1 MRKRLLA
8 VLLIVCV
15 MAGMLYLGNENEYV
29 GKEEEISTL
38 FRDKETIYFWY
49 SDEALTDF
57 IASAAVAF
65 GEEKDVRVIPV
76 LTSDSEYLEALNQA
90 SLHSTQIPDA
100 FILSNDSLEKAYL
113 SGLASRITDEAGIC
127 NEEHFPGTALSAVTY
142 KDKLVAYPY
151 YYETSALLYN
161 KTYLEAWTAEQ
172 LQKAAEGDGE
182 EGMDDA
188 GEDAADASTADNA
201 DASTA
206 DNADDTDASGEMEA
220 TEDTLTVTPEQIAAG
235 IPANMDEMLAFADN
249 YDAPEN
255 VEAVLRWDVSDIFYN
270 YFFVG
275 NYMVVGGECGDDE
288 TVVDISN
295 EAVKQCLQVY
305 QNLNQFFYIESD
317 SVSYDSVV
325 QDFIDGKI
333 VFTIATTDV
342 LTKLKQAKE
351 EGTFPYEYGIAMLPG
366 PSAELQAKSLS
377 VTNCV
382 VVNGY
387 SEHRAL
393 ANEFAAFLTNEY
405 YDNLYERTGKVSA
418 NLAANA
424 GNEDLQVFMEEYKHA
439 GSLPKMIETSNF
451 WIQLE
456 ILFSKV
462 WEGEDAAGLLQELS
476 DRITTQLQ

>member
-127 NEEHFPGTALSAVTY
+127 NEDHFPGTALSAVTY

-151 YYETSALLYN
+151 YYKTSALLYN

-182 EGMDDA
+182 EAMDDT
-188 GEDAADASTADNA
+188 GEDAADNA
-201 DASTA
+201 DASGEEG
-206 DNADDTDASGEMEA
+206 DTGEIEA
-220 TEDTLTVTPEQIAAG
+220 TEDTLTVTPEQLEAG

-288 TVVDISN
+288 TAVDINN
-295 EAVKQCLQVY
+295 EAVKQCLEVY

-317 SVSYDSVV
+317 SVSYESVV

-342 LTKLKQAKE
+342 LAKLKQAKE

-366 PSAELQAKSLS
+366 PGAELKAKSLS
-377 VTNCV
+377 VTDCV

-387 SEHRAL
+387 SEHREL

-476 DRITTQLQ
+476 DKITTQLQ

>member
-29 GKEEEISTL
+29 GKEEEISSL

-65 GEEKDVRVIPV
+65 GAEKDVRVIPV

-127 NEEHFPGTALSAVTY
+127 NEDHFSETALSAVTY

-151 YYETSALLYN
+151 YYQTSALLYN

-172 LQKAAEGDGE
+172 LQKAAEADGE
-182 EGMDDA
+182 EATEDTGGDA
-188 GEDAADASTADNA
+188 ADNA
-201 DASTA
+201 DASGEEG
-206 DNADDTDASGEMEA
+206 DAGEMEV
-220 TEDTLTVTPEQIAAG
+220 TEDTLTVTPEQLEAG

-288 TVVDISN
+288 TAVDINN
-295 EAVKQCLQVY
+295 EAVKQCLEVY

-333 VFTIATTDV
+333 VFTIVTTDV
-342 LTKLKQAKE
+342 LTKLKQAEE

-387 SEHRAL
+387 SEHREL
-393 ANEFAAFLTNEY
+393 ANEFATFLTNEY

-476 DRITTQLQ
+476 DKITTQLQ

>member
-127 NEEHFPGTALSAVTY
+127 NEDHFPGTALSAVTY

-151 YYETSALLYN
+151 YYKTSALLYN

-182 EGMDDA
+182 EATDDT
-188 GEDAADASTADNA
+188 GEAAADNA
-201 DASTA
+201 DASGEEG
-206 DNADDTDASGEMEA
+206 DTGEIEA
-220 TEDTLTVTPEQIAAG
+220 TEDTLTVTPEQLEAG

-288 TVVDISN
+288 TAVDINN
-295 EAVKQCLQVY
+295 EAVKQCLEVY

-317 SVSYDSVV
+317 SVSYESVV

-342 LTKLKQAKE
+342 LAKLKQAKE

-366 PSAELQAKSLS
+366 PGAELKAKSLS

-387 SEHRAL
+387 SEHREL

-476 DRITTQLQ
+476 DKITTQLQ

>member
-1 MRKRLLA
+1 
-8 VLLIVCV
+8 
-15 MAGMLYLGNENEYV
+15 
-29 GKEEEISTL
+29 
-38 FRDKETIYFWY
+38 
-49 SDEALTDF
+49 
-57 IASAAVAF
+57 
-65 GEEKDVRVIPV
+65 
-76 LTSDSEYLEALNQA
+76 
-90 SLHSTQIPDA
+90 
-100 FILSNDSLEKAYL
+100 
-113 SGLASRITDEAGIC
+113 
-127 NEEHFPGTALSAVTY
+127 
-142 KDKLVAYPY
+142 
-151 YYETSALLYN
+151 
-161 KTYLEAWTAEQ
+161 
-172 LQKAAEGDGE
+172 
-182 EGMDDA
+182 
-188 GEDAADASTADNA
+188 
-201 DASTA
+201 
-206 DNADDTDASGEMEA
+206 
-220 TEDTLTVTPEQIAAG
+220 
-235 IPANMDEMLAFADN
+235 MDEMLAFADN

-288 TVVDISN
+288 MAVDINN
-295 EAVKQCLQVY
+295 EAVKQCLEVY

-342 LTKLKQAKE
+342 LAKLKQAKE
-351 EGTFPYEYGIAMLPG
+351 EGTFPYEYGIATLPG
-366 PSAELQAKSLS
+366 PGAELQAKSLS

-387 SEHRAL
+387 SEHREL

-476 DRITTQLQ
+476 DKITTQLQ

>member
-65 GEEKDVRVIPV
+65 GAEKDVRVIPV

-127 NEEHFPGTALSAVTY
+127 NEDHFPGTALSAVTY

-151 YYETSALLYN
+151 YYKTSALLYN

-172 LQKAAEGDGE
+172 LQKVAEGDGE
-182 EGMDDA
+182 
-188 GEDAADASTADNA
+188 
-201 DASTA
+201 
-206 DNADDTDASGEMEA
+206 EA
-220 TEDTLTVTPEQIAAG
+220 TEDTLTVTPEQLEAG

-288 TVVDISN
+288 TAVDINN
-295 EAVKQCLQVY
+295 EAVKQCLEVY

-342 LTKLKQAKE
+342 LAKLKQAKE

-366 PSAELQAKSLS
+366 PGAELQAKSLS

-387 SEHRAL
+387 SEHREL

-476 DRITTQLQ
+476 DKITTQLQ

>member
-127 NEEHFPGTALSAVTY
+127 NEDHFPGTALSAVTY

-151 YYETSALLYN
+151 YYKTSALLYN

-182 EGMDDA
+182 EATDDT
-188 GEDAADASTADNA
+188 GEDAADNA
-201 DASTA
+201 DASGEEG
-206 DNADDTDASGEMEA
+206 DTGEIEA
-220 TEDTLTVTPEQIAAG
+220 TEDTLTVTPEQLEAG

-288 TVVDISN
+288 TAVDINN
-295 EAVKQCLQVY
+295 EAVKQCLEVY

-342 LTKLKQAKE
+342 LAKLKQAKE

-366 PSAELQAKSLS
+366 PGAELRAKSLS

-387 SEHRAL
+387 SEHREL

-476 DRITTQLQ
+476 DKITTQLQ

>member
-65 GEEKDVRVIPV
+65 GAEKDVRVIPV

-127 NEEHFPGTALSAVTY
+127 NEDHFPGTALSAVTY

-151 YYETSALLYN
+151 YYKTSALLYN

-172 LQKAAEGDGE
+172 LQKAAEADGE
-182 EGMDDA
+182 
-188 GEDAADASTADNA
+188 
-201 DASTA
+201 
-206 DNADDTDASGEMEA
+206 EA
-220 TEDTLTVTPEQIAAG
+220 TEDTLTVTPEQLEAG

-288 TVVDISN
+288 TAVDINN
-295 EAVKQCLQVY
+295 EAVKQCLEVY

-342 LTKLKQAKE
+342 LAKLKQAKE

-366 PSAELQAKSLS
+366 PGAELQAKSLS

-387 SEHRAL
+387 SEHREL

-476 DRITTQLQ
+476 DKITTQLQ

>member
-127 NEEHFPGTALSAVTY
+127 NEDHFPGTALSAVTY

-151 YYETSALLYN
+151 YYQTSALLYN

-172 LQKAAEGDGE
+172 LQKAAEADGE
-182 EGMDDA
+182 EATEDT

-201 DASTA
+201 DASGEEG
-206 DNADDTDASGEMEA
+206 DTGEMEA
-220 TEDTLTVTPEQIAAG
+220 TEDTLTVTPEQLEAG

-288 TVVDISN
+288 TAVDINN
-295 EAVKQCLQVY
+295 EAVKQCLEVY

-333 VFTIATTDV
+333 VFTIVTTDV
-342 LTKLKQAKE
+342 LTKLKQAEE

-387 SEHRAL
+387 SEHREL

-476 DRITTQLQ
+476 DKITTQLQ

>member
-127 NEEHFPGTALSAVTY
+127 NEDHFPETALSAVTY

-151 YYETSALLYN
+151 YYQTSALLYN

-172 LQKAAEGDGE
+172 LQKAAEADGE
-182 EGMDDA
+182 EATEDTG
-188 GEDAADASTADNA
+188 GDAADASTADNA
-201 DASTA
+201 DASGEEG
-206 DNADDTDASGEMEA
+206 DTGEMEA
-220 TEDTLTVTPEQIAAG
+220 TEDTLTVTPEQLEAG

-288 TVVDISN
+288 TAVDINN
-295 EAVKQCLQVY
+295 EAVKQCLEVY

-333 VFTIATTDV
+333 VFTIVTTDV
-342 LTKLKQAKE
+342 LTKLKQAEE

-387 SEHRAL
+387 SEHREL

-424 GNEDLQVFMEEYKHA
+424 GNEDLQVFMEEYKNA

-476 DRITTQLQ
+476 DKITTQLQ

>member
-1 MRKRLLA
+1 
-8 VLLIVCV
+8 
-15 MAGMLYLGNENEYV
+15 
-29 GKEEEISTL
+29 
-38 FRDKETIYFWY
+38 
-49 SDEALTDF
+49 
-57 IASAAVAF
+57 
-65 GEEKDVRVIPV
+65 
-76 LTSDSEYLEALNQA
+76 
-90 SLHSTQIPDA
+90 
-100 FILSNDSLEKAYL
+100 
-113 SGLASRITDEAGIC
+113 
-127 NEEHFPGTALSAVTY
+127 
-142 KDKLVAYPY
+142 
-151 YYETSALLYN
+151 
-161 KTYLEAWTAEQ
+161 
-172 LQKAAEGDGE
+172 
-182 EGMDDA
+182 
-188 GEDAADASTADNA
+188 
-201 DASTA
+201 
-206 DNADDTDASGEMEA
+206 MEA
-220 TEDTLTVTPEQIAAG
+220 TEDTLTVTPEQLEAG

-288 TVVDISN
+288 TAVDINN
-295 EAVKQCLQVY
+295 EAVKQCLEVY

-333 VFTIATTDV
+333 VFTIVTTDV
-342 LTKLKQAKE
+342 LTKLKQAEE

-387 SEHRAL
+387 SEHREL

-424 GNEDLQVFMEEYKHA
+424 GNEDLQVFMEEYKNA

-476 DRITTQLQ
+476 DKITTQLQ

>member
-65 GEEKDVRVIPV
+65 GEKKDVRVIPV

-90 SLHSTQIPDA
+90 SLHSEQIPDA

-127 NEEHFPGTALSAVTY
+127 NENHFPKTALSAVTY

-151 YYETSALLYN
+151 YYKTSALLYN

-182 EGMDDA
+182 EAVDGT
-188 GEDAADASTADNA
+188 GEDAADASAADNV
-201 DASTA
+201 DASAT
-206 DNADDTDASGEMEA
+206 DDTDASGEMEV
-220 TEDTLTVTPEQIAAG
+220 TEDTLTVTPEQLEAG

-288 TVVDISN
+288 TAVDINN
-295 EAVKQCLQVY
+295 EAVKQCLEVY

-317 SVSYDSVV
+317 SVSYESVV

-366 PSAELQAKSLS
+366 PGAELKAKSLS

-387 SEHRAL
+387 SEHREL

-405 YDNLYERTGKVSA
+405 YDSLYERTGKVSA

-456 ILFSKV
+456 ILFSRV

-476 DRITTQLQ
+476 DKITTQLQ

>member
-127 NEEHFPGTALSAVTY
+127 NEDHFPGTALSAVTY

-151 YYETSALLYN
+151 YYKTSALLYN

-182 EGMDDA
+182 EATDDT
-188 GEDAADASTADNA
+188 GEDAADNA
-201 DASTA
+201 DASGEEG
-206 DNADDTDASGEMEA
+206 DTGEIEA
-220 TEDTLTVTPEQIAAG
+220 TEDTLTVTPEQLEAG

-288 TVVDISN
+288 TAVDINN
-295 EAVKQCLQVY
+295 EAVKQCLEVY

-317 SVSYDSVV
+317 SVSYESVV

-342 LTKLKQAKE
+342 LAKLKQAKE

-366 PSAELQAKSLS
+366 PGAELKAKSLS

-387 SEHRAL
+387 SEHREL

-476 DRITTQLQ
+476 DKITTQLQ

>member
-127 NEEHFPGTALSAVTY
+127 NEDHFPGTALSAVTY

-151 YYETSALLYN
+151 YYKTSALLYN

-172 LQKAAEGDGE
+172 LQKVAEGDGE
-182 EGMDDA
+182 EATDDT
-188 GEDAADASTADNA
+188 GEDAADNA
-201 DASTA
+201 DASGEEG
-206 DNADDTDASGEMEA
+206 DTGEIEA
-220 TEDTLTVTPEQIAAG
+220 TEDTLTVTPEQLEAG

-288 TVVDISN
+288 MAVDINN
-295 EAVKQCLQVY
+295 EAVKQCLEVY

-342 LTKLKQAKE
+342 LAKLKQAKE
-351 EGTFPYEYGIAMLPG
+351 EGTFPYEYGIATLPG
-366 PSAELQAKSLS
+366 PGAELQAKSLS

-387 SEHRAL
+387 SEHREL

-476 DRITTQLQ
+476 DKITTQLQ

>member
-29 GKEEEISTL
+29 GKEEEISSL

-65 GEEKDVRVIPV
+65 GAEKDVRVIPV

-127 NEEHFPGTALSAVTY
+127 NEDHFSETALSAVTY

-151 YYETSALLYN
+151 YYQTSALLYN

-172 LQKAAEGDGE
+172 LQKAAEADGE
-182 EGMDDA
+182 EATEDTGGDA
-188 GEDAADASTADNA
+188 ADNA
-201 DASTA
+201 DASGEEG
-206 DNADDTDASGEMEA
+206 DAGEMEV
-220 TEDTLTVTPEQIAAG
+220 TEDTLTVTPEQLEAG

-288 TVVDISN
+288 TAVDINN
-295 EAVKQCLQVY
+295 EAVKQCLEVY

-333 VFTIATTDV
+333 VFTIVTTDV
-342 LTKLKQAKE
+342 LTKLKQAEE

-387 SEHRAL
+387 SEHREL
-393 ANEFAAFLTNEY
+393 ANEFATFLTNEY

-424 GNEDLQVFMEEYKHA
+424 GNEDLQVFMEEYKNA

-476 DRITTQLQ
+476 DKITTQLQ

>member
-127 NEEHFPGTALSAVTY
+127 NEDHFPGTALSAVTY

-151 YYETSALLYN
+151 YYKTSALLYN

-182 EGMDDA
+182 EAMDDT
-188 GEDAADASTADNA
+188 GEDAADNA
-201 DASTA
+201 DASGEEG
-206 DNADDTDASGEMEA
+206 DTGEIEA
-220 TEDTLTVTPEQIAAG
+220 TEDTLTVTPEQLEAG

-288 TVVDISN
+288 TAVDINN
-295 EAVKQCLQVY
+295 EAVKQCLEVY

-317 SVSYDSVV
+317 SVSYESVV

-342 LTKLKQAKE
+342 LAKLKQAKE

-366 PSAELQAKSLS
+366 PGAELKAKSLS

-387 SEHRAL
+387 SEHREL

-476 DRITTQLQ
+476 DKITTQLQ

>member
-127 NEEHFPGTALSAVTY
+127 NEDHFPGTALSAVTY

-151 YYETSALLYN
+151 YYKTSALLYN

-182 EGMDDA
+182 EATDDT
-188 GEDAADASTADNA
+188 GEDAADASAADNV
-201 DASTA
+201 DASAT
-206 DNADDTDASGEMEA
+206 DDADASGEMEV
-220 TEDTLTVTPEQIAAG
+220 TEDTLTVTPEQLEAG

-288 TVVDISN
+288 TAVDINN
-295 EAVKQCLQVY
+295 EAVKQCLEVY

-317 SVSYDSVV
+317 SVSYESVV

-342 LTKLKQAKE
+342 LAKLKQAKE

-366 PSAELQAKSLS
+366 PGAELKAKSLS

-387 SEHRAL
+387 SEHREL

-476 DRITTQLQ
+476 DKITTQLQ

>member
-76 LTSDSEYLEALNQA
+76 LTSNSEYLEALNQA

-127 NEEHFPGTALSAVTY
+127 NEDHFPGTALSAVTY

-151 YYETSALLYN
+151 YYKTSALLYN

-182 EGMDDA
+182 EATDDT
-188 GEDAADASTADNA
+188 GEAAADNA
-201 DASTA
+201 DASGEEG
-206 DNADDTDASGEMEA
+206 DTGEMEA
-220 TEDTLTVTPEQIAAG
+220 TEDTLTVTPEQLEAG

-288 TVVDISN
+288 TAVDINN
-295 EAVKQCLQVY
+295 EAVKQCLEVY

-317 SVSYDSVV
+317 SVSYESVV

-342 LTKLKQAKE
+342 LAKLKQAKE

-366 PSAELQAKSLS
+366 PGAELKAKSLS

-387 SEHRAL
+387 SEHREL

-476 DRITTQLQ
+476 DKITTQLQ

>member
-127 NEEHFPGTALSAVTY
+127 NEDHFPGTALSAVTY

-172 LQKAAEGDGE
+172 LQKAAEGNGE

-188 GEDAADASTADNA
+188 GEDAADASAADNA
-201 DASTA
+201 DTSA
-206 DNADDTDASGEMEA
+206 ADDTDASGEMEA
-220 TEDTLTVTPEQIAAG
+220 TEDTLTVTPEQIEAG

-288 TVVDISN
+288 TAVDINN

>member
-65 GEEKDVRVIPV
+65 GAEKDVRVIPV

-127 NEEHFPGTALSAVTY
+127 NEDHFPGTALSAVTY

-151 YYETSALLYN
+151 YYQTSALLYN

-172 LQKAAEGDGE
+172 LQKAAEADGE
-182 EGMDDA
+182 
-188 GEDAADASTADNA
+188 
-201 DASTA
+201 
-206 DNADDTDASGEMEA
+206 EA
-220 TEDTLTVTPEQIAAG
+220 TEDTLTVTPEQLEAG

-288 TVVDISN
+288 TAVDINN
-295 EAVKQCLQVY
+295 EAVKQCLEVY

-333 VFTIATTDV
+333 VFTIVTTDV
-342 LTKLKQAKE
+342 LTKLKQAEE

-387 SEHRAL
+387 SEHREL
-393 ANEFAAFLTNEY
+393 ANEFATFLTNEY

-476 DRITTQLQ
+476 DKITTQLQ